1 MKILDIKSLV
11 RIYRSPFLMKKS
23 VGLDGLDIEIEKG
36 EIYGLLG
43 PNGAG
48 KTTALKIITGLIRPT
63 SGEINIFGKKDPLKA
78 RDRIGFLPEN
88 PSFYP
93 HLTGGELLNFYAGLY
108 GKEITENEVYEK
120 LSMVGL
126 DKSMNKRIGGY
137 SKGMVQRIGVVQ
149 SIIGDPDFIILDE
162 PLSGLDP
169 VGRREI
175 KDLIV
180 ELNKKGKTVLFSSH
194 ILSDVEAICS
204 RVGIIINGKM
214 KQVGALR
221 DIMKTDIKYVEIEF
235 EGVKG
240 LKKFDKYG
248 EVKIKNGVSYLRV
261 DNEKKRDKVIEG
273 IIKNKG
279 KILSVAPI
287 RSTLEEHF
295 MKVINE

>member
-1 MKILDIKSLV
+1 MKVLDIKSLV

-23 VGLDGLDIEIEKG
+23 LGLDGLDIEIEKG

-63 SGEINIFGKKDPLKA
+63 SGEINIFGQKDPLKA

-93 HLTGGELLNFYAGLY
+93 HLTGEELLRFYAGLY
-108 GKEITENEVYEK
+108 GKKITQNEIKAK

-126 DKSMNKRIGGY
+126 DKSMNRRIGGY
-137 SKGMVQRIGVVQ
+137 SKGMVQRIGVIQ
-149 SIIGDPDFIILDE
+149 SIIGDADFVILDE

-180 ELNKKGKTVLFSSH
+180 ELNRKGKTVLFSSH

-221 DIMKTDIKYVEIEF
+221 DIMKTDIRYVEIEF
-235 EGVKG
+235 ERVKD

-248 EVKIKNGVSYLRV
+248 EIKIKNGINYLRV
-261 DNEKKRDKVIEG
+261 DNEGKRDKVIEE

-279 KILSVAPI
+279 KILSVVPI
-287 RSTLEEHF
+287 KSTLEEHF
-295 MKVINE
+295 MRIVNE

>member
-63 SGEINIFGKKDPLKA
+63 SGEINIFGQKDPLKA

>member
-1 MKILDIKSLV
+1 M
-11 RIYRSPFLMKKS
+11 
-23 VGLDGLDIEIEKG
+23 
-36 EIYGLLG
+36 
-43 PNGAG
+43 
-48 KTTALKIITGLIRPT
+48 TTKALKLRI
-63 SGEINIFGKKDPLKA
+63 KK
-78 RDRIGFLPEN
+78 
-88 PSFYP
+88 
-93 HLTGGELLNFYAGLY
+93 
-108 GKEITENEVYEK
+108 
-120 LSMVGL
+120 
-126 DKSMNKRIGGY
+126 
-137 SKGMVQRIGVVQ
+137 
-149 SIIGDPDFIILDE
+149 
-162 PLSGLDP
+162 
-169 VGRREI
+169 REI

>member
-23 VGLDGLDIEIEKG
+23 VGLDGLDIEIEEG

-48 KTTALKIITGLIRPT
+48 KTTVLKIITGLIRPT
-63 SGEINIFGKKDPLKA
+63 SGKINIFGQSDPLRA
-78 RDRIGFLPEN
+78 RDKIGFLPEN

-93 HLTGGELLNFYAGLY
+93 HLTGGELLRFYAGLF
-108 GKEITENEVYEK
+108 GKK
-120 LSMVGL
+120 LSADEINKKLAMVGL
-126 DKSMNKRIGGY
+126 DKDINKRIGGY
-137 SKGMVQRIGVVQ
+137 SKGMIQRIGVVQ
-149 SIIGDPDFIILDE
+149 SIIGDPDFVLLDE

-169 VGRREI
+169 LGRREI

-214 KQVGALR
+214 KQVGTLR
-221 DIMKTDIKYVEIEF
+221 DIMKGDVRYIEIEF
-235 EGVKG
+235 EGVKN
-240 LKKFDKYG
+240 LKGFGKYG
-248 EVKIKNGVSYLRV
+248 DIKIKNGVNYLRV
-261 DNEKKRDKVIEG
+261 DDEKNRDKVINE
-273 IIKNKG
+273 IIKEKG
-279 KILSVAPI
+279 KLLSVVPVK
-287 RSTLEEHF
+287 STLEEHF
-295 MKVINE
+295 VRVINE

>member
-11 RIYRSPFLMKKS
+11 KIYRSPFLMKKS

-63 SGEINIFGKKDPLKA
+63 SGEINIFEQKDPLKA
-78 RDRIGFLPEN
+78 RDRVGFLPEN

-93 HLTGGELLNFYAGLY
+93 HLTGGELLSFYAGLY
-108 GKEITENEVYEK
+108 GKEVTENEIYEK
-120 LSMVGL
+120 LYLVGL
-126 DKSMNKRIGGY
+126 DKSANKRIGGY

-180 ELNKKGKTVLFSSH
+180 ELNIKGKTVLFSSH

-235 EGVKG
+235 EGVKV

-248 EVKIKNGVSYLRV
+248 EVKIKNGVNYLRV
-261 DNEKKRDKVIEG
+261 DNEKNRDKVIEEV
-273 IIKNKG
+273 IKNKG
-279 KILSVAPI
+279 KILSVVPVK
-287 RSTLEEHF
+287 STLEEHF
-295 MKVINE
+295 MRVINE